1 MRRIIIVILFLV
13 FSVIYIFISK
23 QNVEIALEDDLVS
36 IEDNLLFDSIIDYTY
51 EIMPINE
58 LDEEYEKTI
67 YLTFDDGPSKS
78 VTPKLLDL
86 LEEKGVNAT
95 FFVIN
100 KQEELDY
107 LIIQA
112 SMQGNVVA
120 AHSYTHNFYH
130 IYKSEEIFMND
141 YYAISQKIKKLTN
154 SSSNILRFAG
164 GSSNTISNYNR
175 GIMSRLT
182 TKVLDLG
189 IKYFDW
195 NIDSK
200 DTTNISS
207 LQIYN
212 NVIKHLSLDNM
223 NVVLMHDYENNEK
236 TIEAVSMIIDYG
248 LSNGYKFDVLSY
260 DTPSVI
266 HKVKN

>member
-1 MRRIIIVILFLV
+1 MKKIIIFILVCICLIFLNREL
-13 FSVIYIFISK
+13 YISK
-23 QNVEIALEDDLVS
+23 DEHVF
-36 IEDNLLFDSIIDYTY
+36 IEDNLVFDTIIDYSY
-51 EIMPINE
+51 EVVPIID
-58 LDEEYEKTI
+58 LEYEKTI
-67 YLTFDDGPSKS
+67 YLTFDDGPSKT

-86 LEEKGVNAT
+86 LEEKGILAT

-100 KQEELDY
+100 KPKELDY
-107 LIIQA
+107 LIVQA
-112 SMQGNVVA
+112 SLQGHVVA
-120 AHSYTHNFYH
+120 PHSYSHNFYY

-141 YYAISQKIKKLTN
+141 YYAIVQKIKLLTN
-154 SSSNILRFAG
+154 YSSKILRFAG
-164 GSSNTISNYNR
+164 GSSNTISNYNL

-182 TKVLDLG
+182 NLVVEYDL
-189 IKYFDW
+189 KYFDW

-207 LQIYN
+207 NQIYS
-212 NVIKHLSLDNM
+212 NVVENLDENGM

-248 LSNGYKFDVLSY
+248 LNNGYKFDILSY
-260 DTPSVI
+260 DIPAVV